1 VGSVLKREG
10 CRNHLLVGVGSARG
24 LPRPFADQCGRE
36 LWYERAAAGVRSTI
50 EIMYQVQSIRHGD
63 CQGRHCLL
71 ANHLTATSH
80 QS

>member
-1 VGSVLKREG
+1 VGSV
-10 CRNHLLVGVGSARG
+10 RG

-36 LWYERAAAGVRSTI
+36 LWCERAAARARSAI
-50 EIMYQVQSIRHGD
+50 EIMYQVQSARHGE

-71 ANHLTATSH
+71 ANHLTATSR